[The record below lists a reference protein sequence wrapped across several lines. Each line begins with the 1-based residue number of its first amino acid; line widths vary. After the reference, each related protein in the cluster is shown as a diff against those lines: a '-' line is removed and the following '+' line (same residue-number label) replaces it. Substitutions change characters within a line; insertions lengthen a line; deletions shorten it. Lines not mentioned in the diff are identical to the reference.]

1 MSILRPILLAPVL
14 VTFACSATSDAG
26 DAERV
31 DRLSSPLSEPGYV
44 EAGSYFTEPADI
56 DAWYSLTRAL
66 KADFDHICGDTFCE
80 GDYSNYQSLGFRC
93 SIEQASGQ
101 LGQCMWSFAASQD
114 EIDPATGEVTVAG
127 EIWSCP
133 MPLAAATAAGD
144 FLTVLASSDD
154 RPLFTPLPGSELSLY
169 DGLVDCL

>member
-1 MSILRPILLAPVL
+1 LSILRAIALSPAL
-14 VTFACSATSDAG
+14 VTFACSATSDVG
-26 DAERV
+26 DAGRI
-31 DRLSSPLSEPGYV
+31 DRLSSPLSEPSYV

-93 SIEQASGQ
+93 SIEQGSGQ
-101 LGQCMWSFAASQD
+101 LGQCVWSFAASQD
-114 EIDPATGEVTVAG
+114 EIDAATGKVTVAG

-133 MPLAAATAAGD
+133 MPLEDDTSASD
-144 FLTVLASSDD
+144 FLSVLSSSDEQ
-154 RPLFTPLPGSELSLY
+154 PLFTPLPGSELSLY